1 MERHLLLVVD
11 IGNSQTV
18 FGVYDL
24 EAPSTEADSGLLQH
38 WQIETKRGRTADELA
53 ATVGGF
59 FRIADLHFADID
71 GVCICS
77 VVPPVLS
84 TVRHLVE
91 RYLDVDPVVI
101 GPGVKSGVPILYD
114 NPREVGADRIA
125 NAVAA
130 YDLYGGPVIVVDFG
144 TGTNYDIVSAAGGF
158 LGGAITP
165 GVEISME
172 ALRTHASALGAV
184 ELVEPRNVIG
194 RSTAEALQSGAV
206 YGFAGSVDGLVAR
219 FQADP
224 ELDGEARVV
233 ATGRHAEL
241 IAPVAS
247 TVELVEPYLTVHGL
261 RLVYGR
267 NT

>member
-1 MERHLLLVVD
+1 MDSNLLLAVD

-18 FGVYDL
+18 LGVYDL
-24 EAPSTEADSGLLQH
+24 DVPATEADSGLLH
-38 WQIETKRGRTADELA
+38 YWQVETKVGRTADELA
-53 ATVGGF
+53 AVIGGF
-59 FRIADLHFADID
+59 FRLAGLDFSNID
-71 GVCICS
+71 GVSICS
-77 VVPPVLS
+77 GVPQVLM
-84 TVRHLVE
+84 TVRHLVD

-125 NAVAA
+125 NAAAA

-144 TGTNYDIVSAAGGF
+144 TGTNFDIVSESGGF

-172 ALRTHASALGAV
+172 ALRSHASALSAV
-184 ELVEPRNVIG
+184 ELAAPRNVIG
-194 RSTAEALQSGAV
+194 RSTSEALQSGAV

-219 FQADP
+219 FQT

-233 ATGRHAEL
+233 ATGRHADL
-241 IAPVAS
+241 IAPFAAS
-247 TVELVEPYLTVHGL
+247 VELVEPHITLHGL
-261 RLVYGR
+261 RLVHQR
-267 NT
+267 NS